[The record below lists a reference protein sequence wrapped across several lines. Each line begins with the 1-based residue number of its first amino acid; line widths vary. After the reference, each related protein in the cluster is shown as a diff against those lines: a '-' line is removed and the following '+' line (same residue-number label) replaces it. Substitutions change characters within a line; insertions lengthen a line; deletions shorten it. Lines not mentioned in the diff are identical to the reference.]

1 MGLVLWIDQNTF
13 STSLVERVFKKKGLG
28 FYSLSQVHD
37 FSYLVDDL
45 KPAVIVL
52 DGSTFQKHADSFL
65 EQFNKSATMQV
76 TPFIFLDPQGDLS
89 FIKTQIGMIP
99 KPFDPFSIPALIE
112 QFQKVN

>member
-13 STSLVERVFKKKGLG
+13 SASLVERVFKKKGLG

-52 DGSTFQKHADSFL
+52 DGATFEAHSHSFL
-65 EQFNKSATMQV
+65 EQFQKSATMQA
-76 TPFIFLDPQGDLS
+76 TPFIFLDPKGDLS
-89 FIKTQIGMIP
+89 FITSQIGMIP